1 MKVIINMEDTVLAL
15 LLFIFLIVGGTLGSL
30 YWKNRH
36 LVTPG
41 KPKPRNKKDK
51 ENWSIGG

>member
-1 MKVIINMEDTVLAL
+1 MEVTVMILLAIVI
-15 LLFIFLIVGGTLGSL
+15 FIVGGTLGGL

-41 KPKPRNKKDK
+41 KPKARSKKDK